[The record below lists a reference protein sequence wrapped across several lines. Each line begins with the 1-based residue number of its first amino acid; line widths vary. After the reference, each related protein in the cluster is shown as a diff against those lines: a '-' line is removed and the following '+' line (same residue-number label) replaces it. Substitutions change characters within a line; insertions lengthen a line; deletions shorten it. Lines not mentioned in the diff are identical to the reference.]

1 MGAVST
7 KITPQNSEET
17 AKVFAIQSSHPDEDT
32 DNGAVL
38 ERLGIKTLDTARDLT
53 EDALDVSD
61 DMRVVLSLVPRD
73 GYDRR
78 NDLIFGAED
87 LTTEQKL
94 TESYRN
100 DRHYAA
106 AVEKA
111 GDVTSR
117 MRDKK
122 SKNLGKILGA
132 GVISIVAVCAFIM
145 GNSDTRAKIFKWVAE
160 KAA

>member
-17 AKVFAIQSSHPDEDT
+17 AKVFAIQSSRPDKTAGNET
-32 DNGAVL
+32 AL
-38 ERLGIKTLDTARDLT
+38 ERLGIKTLDTAKDLT

-61 DMRVVLSLVPRD
+61 DMRVVLSLVPKD

-78 NDLIFGAED
+78 NDLIFGAGD

-100 DRHYAA
+100 DQHYAA
-106 AVEKA
+106 EVEKA
-111 GDVTSR
+111 GDVVNR

-122 SKNLGKILGA
+122 SKSLGKILSA

-145 GNSDTRAKIFKWVAE
+145 GNTDTRTKILKWITE
-160 KAA
+160 KTA